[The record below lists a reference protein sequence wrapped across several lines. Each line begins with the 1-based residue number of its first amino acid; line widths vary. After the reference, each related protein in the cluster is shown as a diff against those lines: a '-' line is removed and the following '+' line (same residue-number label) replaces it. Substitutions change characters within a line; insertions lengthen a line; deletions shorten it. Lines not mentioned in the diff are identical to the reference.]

1 MASSKIPPHVL
12 RELRRHVTKPS
23 STTRASTL
31 TESSSLKSN
40 STLVAVLGFLGFSCS
55 IPFLAMQWVGRLN
68 DKDDPL
74 TAAQVRRGAFNN
86 SGTRDIGKDPK
97 WDFKRGIYKK
107 DEDYEA
113 LFARDDPDKEE
124 LGHEFMTR
132 ER

>member
-1 MASSKIPPHVL
+1 MASSKIPQHVL

-23 STTRASTL
+23 STARVSSQ

-40 STLVAVLGFLGFSCS
+40 PTLAGVLGFLGFSCS
-55 IPFLAMQWVGRLN
+55 IPFLAMQWIGRLN

-97 WDFKRGIYKK
+97 WDFKRGLYIK
-107 DEDYEA
+107 DKDYED
-113 LFARDDPDKEE
+113 LFARDDPKKEE
-124 LGHEFMTR
+124 LGDEFISR
-132 ER
+132 GR